1 MKIRKHWGERMKK
14 NLHHFVFVFSLLS
27 LTLLVIWWSVF
38 IYRSIEERTALQKN
52 ILTHELNDIHHR
64 ITGDGTIPVIPGGVE
79 SDRRFMITERLPSDG
94 SIFIELSDIRPGLFL
109 MVDEQIIKEIDR
121 DEQRKKLMVSGESG
135 LLVLV
140 VLIGIIF
147 LFKFI
152 NLEKRSSK
160 EMEEFWGRMSHEIKT
175 PITGIRSFLESLK
188 KGSISEEK
196 LPQFIDLALKQ
207 IGKQERL
214 AENILTGSS
223 FKSNIKL
230 KIEEFNVITFLN
242 SYFTEH
248 SLNLT
253 KGEIRFE
260 FDDKEIVPVQCDKYA
275 LEVILDNIID
285 NADKYASGGLRLC
298 VKTERSGREVII
310 CLSDNGPGFNSSSEI
325 IFNAFKYSRNE
336 LPDTPHGTGM
346 GLYISRKLA
355 RQMNGDIDA
364 SSDGNGEGSTF
375 RVILPSGK

>member
-1 MKIRKHWGERMKK
+1 MKK

>member
-1 MKIRKHWGERMKK
+1 M
-14 NLHHFVFVFSLLS
+14 
-27 LTLLVIWWSVF
+27 LVIWWSFF
-38 IYRSIEERTALQKN
+38 IYRSIGERTTHQKD
-52 ILTHELNDIHHR
+52 ILELELAGIIHR
-64 ITGDGTIPVIPGGVE
+64 VVVDKEIPVLPGKASIDERFEFLETEPAGNRIYKIIE
-79 SDRRFMITERLPSDG
+79 GSDPPVFLAVDQ
-94 SIFIELSDIRPGLFL
+94 DI
-109 MVDEQIIKEIDR
+109 VKEIEK
-121 DEQRKKLMVSGESG
+121 DESRKKLMVFGESG
-135 LLVLV
+135 LLAFVVLV
-140 VLIGIIF
+140 SIIF

-152 NLEKRSSK
+152 NLERRSAK

-188 KGSISEEK
+188 NGSISDEK
-196 LPQFIDLALKQ
+196 LPGFIELALKQ

-223 FKSNIKL
+223 FRNNIKL
-230 KIEEFNVITFLN
+230 KIEEFDLVAFLK
-242 SYFTEH
+242 SYFNEH

-260 FDDKEIVPVQCDKYA
+260 AGERDVITAQCDKYA

-285 NADKYASGGLRLC
+285 NAEKYASDGLRLS
-298 VKTERSGREVII
+298 VKAEVSGREVMIS
-310 CLSDNGPGFNSSSEI
+310 LHDNGPGFNSSPEK
-325 IFNAFKYSRNE
+325 IFNAFKYSRDE

-364 SSDGNGEGSTF
+364 SSNGVGEGSTF
-375 RVILPSGK
+375 IITLPAGK